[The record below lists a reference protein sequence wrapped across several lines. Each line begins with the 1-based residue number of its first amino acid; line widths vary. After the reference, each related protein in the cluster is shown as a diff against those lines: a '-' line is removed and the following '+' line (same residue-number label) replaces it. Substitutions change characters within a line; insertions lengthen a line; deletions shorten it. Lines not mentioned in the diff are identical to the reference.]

1 MTMSVTEITETTQ
14 YLSFNLEDEVFA
26 LDISKVRE
34 VLDFTTVTKVPKTP
48 DYMRGI
54 INLRGSVVPVV
65 DMRLKF
71 GMTVTEK
78 TVNTCIIIVETVL
91 DGEKIMIGALADSV
105 QEVFDLDAD
114 QIEPPPKIGT
124 RLNIDFIKGMGKRD
138 GEFVIILNIDEV
150 FSAEEIALV
159 TQAGGGASE
168 ETESTD

>member
-1 MTMSVTEITETTQ
+1 
-14 YLSFNLEDEVFA
+14 
-26 LDISKVRE
+26 
-34 VLDFTTVTKVPKTP
+34 
-48 DYMRGI
+48 
-54 INLRGSVVPVV
+54 
-65 DMRLKF
+65 
-71 GMTVTEK
+71 MTVTEK